1 MTTSETG
8 GSVSQTRAAPAP
20 PAVLRPH
27 LPLGVVVAMACLA
40 QFMVVLDSSIVTL
53 ALPEMRAGLDLSASQ
68 QQWVVSG
75 YLLTLGGFLL
85 LAARAG
91 DLFGRKR
98 VFLFGAAVFTVA
110 SLAGGLASGPAML
123 LAARIVQGAGAA
135 ALAPT
140 SLSLITASHTDERQ
154 RQRALTLWSIM
165 GGAAGLVGVV
175 LGGVLT
181 AELNWRWVLFVNI
194 PLGAG
199 LLAAALLSLA
209 PAPVSTERT
218 RLDLPGALS
227 ITLGIGAL
235 TYGLSQASLDGWG
248 SVTVV
253 TALVVAAVLLAGFV
267 AIEAT
272 GSRPLI
278 PLALFRPRGLRIGNL
293 LMLCMGAT
301 MTAVFYF
308 LSLYLQQALGYSAL
322 RAGLAVVPT
331 TVILIAGGLAS
342 RQLVAV
348 VGRRRQLL
356 IGGVITAA
364 GTGWLALAPAHPAY
378 LAHILGPALVAGVG
392 LSLMLLPV
400 TLAGTAGVAPRDAGA
415 AAGLL
420 NTSRQ
425 LGGAIGLAVLVT
437 VAATATSGANGHS
450 TYLAALV
457 HGYHVAFLA
466 AAGVM
471 LVAALAAL
479 ALPASTGRPM
489 ADGRQADVREFSGDA
504 ALS

>member
-1 MTTSETG
+1 MSD
-8 GSVSQTRAAPAP
+8 TRAAPAP

-40 QFMVVLDSSIVTL
+40 QFMVVLDSTIVTL
-53 ALPEMRAGLDLSASQ
+53 ALPQMRAGLHLSTSQ

-98 VFLFGAAVFTVA
+98 VFVFGAVVFTAA
-110 SLAGGLASGPAML
+110 SLAGGLAADPAML

-140 SLSLITASHTDERQ
+140 SLSLITASHVDEHK
-154 RQRALTLWSIM
+154 RQRALTLWSVM
-165 GGAAGLVGVV
+165 GGVAGLAGVV

-181 AELNWRWVLFVNI
+181 AELSWRWVLFVNI

-199 LLAAALLSLA
+199 LLAAALLSLVPA
-209 PAPVSTERT
+209 PASTERA
-218 RLDLPGALS
+218 RLDLPGALT
-227 ITLGIGAL
+227 ITLGLGAL
-235 TYGLSQASLDGWG
+235 TYGLSQAPTDGWG
-248 SVTVV
+248 SLTVV
-253 TALVVAAVLLAGFV
+253 TALAAAAVLVAGFV
-267 AIEAT
+267 VAEAT
-272 GSRPLI
+272 SSRPLI
-278 PLALFRPRGLRIGNL
+278 PLALFRPRSLRIGNL
-293 LMLCMGAT
+293 LMLCMGAS
-301 MTAVFYF
+301 MTAAFYF

-342 RQLVAV
+342 RQLVAI
-348 VGRRRQLL
+348 VGRRLL
-356 IGGVITAA
+356 LLAGAVITAA
-364 GTGWLALAPAHPAY
+364 GTAWLALAPAHPAY
-378 LAHILGPALVAGVG
+378 LAHVLGPALVAGAG

-400 TLAGTAGVAPRDAGA
+400 TLAGTAGVSPKDAGA

-437 VAATATSGANGHS
+437 VAATATTRAGGHS
-450 TYLAALV
+450 TYLDALV

-466 AAGVM
+466 DAGIM

-479 ALPASTGRPM
+479 ALPAATGRLT
-489 ADGRQADVREFSGDA
+489 AGARQAGIREFGGDA
-504 ALS
+504 